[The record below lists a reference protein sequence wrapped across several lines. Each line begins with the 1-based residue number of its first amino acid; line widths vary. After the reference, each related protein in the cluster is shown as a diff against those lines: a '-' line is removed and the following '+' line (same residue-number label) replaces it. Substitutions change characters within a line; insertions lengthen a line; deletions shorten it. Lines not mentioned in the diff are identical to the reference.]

1 MKKYYSW
8 LLGMICLSLLA
19 LPAQTFAREQ
29 TTSIS
34 LSTQTFEDEI
44 VTPAN
49 KKQSILKTNEFL
61 SNSQHAST
69 DDSKQKIE
77 AESYI
82 LMDYETGMILAEKN
96 KDQPR
101 PPASMTKMMTAYII
115 LEKIQK
121 GEIKWNEEAV
131 ISKRAADIDEA
142 QIFLEEDEKITVK
155 ELFTGLMVQ
164 SANDAAVALAE
175 HVAGSEEKFVELMNE
190 KAKKLGLTHTH
201 FLNSSGL
208 NQEDYPDPPDTQG
221 EHVMSAQDTAD
232 LAKELI
238 TTHPEIFKFTT
249 IPQYTFHKG
258 TAREQT
264 VKNWNRML
272 PGLEHEYEGVDGIKT
287 GSTQLAGYCFTGTV
301 KQHNTRYMSVVMGTA
316 SKDKRFTETAKLYD
330 YGFQFTTVTFLK
342 AGQAIPKLKS
352 IAIANAKQKKVSVVI
367 KKNITIPIQLE
378 EKKYYSYQIQIKK
391 NLKAPLKKGA
401 FVGTVDL
408 LYKGK
413 KIEGFQ
419 PVPIVTKNAVKEA
432 NFFDRISQKIAG

>member
-8 LLGMICLSLLA
+8 LLGMICLSLLT
-19 LPAQTFAREQ
+19 PTAQTFAREQ

-34 LSTQTFEDEI
+34 LSTPLFEDEI

-49 KKQSILKTNEFL
+49 KKQPILKTNEFL

-69 DDSKQKIE
+69 DDNNPMIE

-82 LMDYETGMILAEKN
+82 LMDYETGMVLAEKN

-115 LEKIQK
+115 LDKIQS
-121 GEIKWNEEAV
+121 GEIKWDEEAV

-142 QIFLEEDEKITVK
+142 QIFLEENEKITIK

-175 HVAGSEEKFVELMNE
+175 HVAGSEEKFVALMNE
-190 KAKKLGLTHTH
+190 KAKELGLTHTH

-208 NQEDYPDPPDTQG
+208 NQADYPDPPDTQG

-258 TAREQT
+258 TTREQT

-272 PGLEHEYEGVDGIKT
+272 PGLEHEYKGVDGIKT
-287 GSTQLAGYCFTGTV
+287 GSTQLAGYCFTGTA
-301 KQHNTRYMSVVMGTA
+301 KQNNTRYMSVVMGTT

-352 IAIANAKQKKVSVVI
+352 ITIANAKEKRVSVVVQKSI
-367 KKNITIPIQLE
+367 DLPIQKGDKKN
-378 EKKYYSYQIQIKK
+378 YSYHVQIKK

-401 FVGTVDL
+401 VIGTVEI

-419 PVPIVTKNAVKEA
+419 RVPIVTKNAVKEA
-432 NFFDRISQKIAG
+432 NFFDRFSQKIAG